1 MWKRE
6 LITRALAKL
15 RIYVKE
21 KLSLHLIAGFI
32 VLLLISA
39 VFMAVG
45 WASLAEVVADYAYFV
60 LAAGVILQLISFSLW
75 KMPKKEIH

>member
-1 MWKRE
+1 M
-6 LITRALAKL
+6 ITRALAKL
-15 RIYVKE
+15 KIYVKE

-32 VLLLISA
+32 VLLLIAA

-45 WASLAEVVADYAYFV
+45 QASLAEAVGDYAYFV

>member
-1 MWKRE
+1 LWKRE

-15 RIYVKE
+15 KIYVKE

-32 VLLLISA
+32 VLLLIAA
-39 VFMAVG
+39 VFIAVG
-45 WASLAEVVADYAYFV
+45 QAPSAEVAADCAYFV

-75 KMPKKEIH
+75 KMPKTEIH